1 MPDLIPEFTNRYQN
15 MLPEKNDIKE
25 ISNFKKYFDAK
36 NIFEQKGLLY
46 SIFGILVESTNFK
59 EAANNEESQLL
70 IKILRYIE
78 KNFKTPCLLQTAAEE
93 LSYGYSYLSRTFKK
107 RMGIS
112 YTEYLNKYRINR
124 ALYMLSNQNHVQIQ
138 QIAEECGYDSLC
150 SFNRNFKHFTGRTP
164 REMIKC
170 NDNQK

>member
-1 MPDLIPEFTNRYQN
+1 M
-15 MLPEKNDIKE
+15 
-25 ISNFKKYFDAK
+25 
-36 NIFEQKGLLY
+36 
-46 SIFGILVESTNFK
+46 ESTNFK

-70 IKILRYIE
+70 IKIYDILKRTLKLPAFCRQPP
-78 KNFKTPCLLQTAAEE
+78 KNCLMGIRIYREPL
-93 LSYGYSYLSRTFKK
+93 KK

-150 SFNRNFKHFTGRTP
+150 SFNRNFKHFLSFYP
-164 REMIKC
+164 FMYCYLCSFFHCFSKC
-170 NDNQK
+170 NILFVLGHSCYYYTT